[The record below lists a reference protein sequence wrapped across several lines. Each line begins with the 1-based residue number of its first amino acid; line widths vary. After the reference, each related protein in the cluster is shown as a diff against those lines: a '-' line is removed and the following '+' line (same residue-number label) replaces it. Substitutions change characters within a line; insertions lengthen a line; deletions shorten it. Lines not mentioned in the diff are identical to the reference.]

1 LDCPIDVVTFYNFLG
16 IKNTFMNTYNTY
28 SSKQL
33 NHSLKTL
40 SEVFENDSQYKALPK
55 QSKEIFAK
63 ALLEACKIKPK
74 ND

>member
-1 LDCPIDVVTFYNFLG
+1 
-16 IKNTFMNTYNTY
+16 MNTYST
-28 SSKQL
+28 KQVD
-33 NHSLKTL
+33 HSLKTL
-40 SEVFENDSQYKALPK
+40 SEVFENDSQYAQLPQ